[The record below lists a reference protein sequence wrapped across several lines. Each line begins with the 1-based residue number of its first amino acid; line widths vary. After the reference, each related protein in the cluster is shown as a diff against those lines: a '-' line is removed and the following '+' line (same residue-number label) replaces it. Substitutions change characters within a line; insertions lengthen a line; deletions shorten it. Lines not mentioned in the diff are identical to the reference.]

1 MLSSSFSGNDL
12 DRFSRILNVLLLLVE
27 MIAGEAG
34 HVEIVDILRN
44 SADSGIMDIEHMH
57 EGDGEFLLF

>member
-1 MLSSSFSGNDL
+1 
-12 DRFSRILNVLLLLVE
+12 

-57 EGDGEFLLF
+57 EEGDGEFKNMILSIVVFINIIKFYEARWCN

>member
-1 MLSSSFSGNDL
+1 MYTLYIS
-12 DRFSRILNVLLLLVE
+12 VE
-27 MIAGEAG
+27 QIAGEAG

-57 EGDGEFLLF
+57 ENDGRLTSRMSFYELLLGSI

>member
-1 MLSSSFSGNDL
+1 
-12 DRFSRILNVLLLLVE
+12 

-57 EGDGEFLLF
+57 EEGDGEFKKYYIIWYCY

>member
-1 MLSSSFSGNDL
+1 
-12 DRFSRILNVLLLLVE
+12 

-44 SADSGIMDIEHMH
+44 SADSGIMD
-57 EGDGEFLLF
+57 EGEGKLKDFCTDTLFVNG